1 MRQHFRFTTSDNLI
15 GWRVTR
21 QILDYKN
28 WDRAKTMFCRKH
40 AIPGLQS
47 IYMFLSFPRPFQ
59 ISFLSISLFV
69 SLACPRR
76 FLFFVLLKFSCS
88 SVSSHFPFLYNVLVH
103 KPFSVHFQVF
113 EYVMTSSFPFLVL
126 VVTAFPLSSACP
138 LHLFF
143 PMILCMSLA
152 LPCPFQIF
160 VSCPWHYQVV
170 VFSFS
175 SSSVKQATI
184 CLRNIVK
191 LATILENIRHNF
203 LTMSRCSAC
212 PSPEEINKT
221 QKK

>member
-28 WDRAKTMFCRKH
+28 WDSAKTMFCRKH

-47 IYMFLSFPRPFQ
+47 IYMFLCFPRPFQ

-143 PMILCMSLA
+143 PNDPVYVPCSSLSIPNLRFLPLTLPSRRLFFLFLLRQTSNNLSSKHCQTSDHTRKHPPQLFNNVA
-152 LPCPFQIF
+152 LQRVPI
-160 VSCPWHYQVV
+160 
-170 VFSFS
+170 
-175 SSSVKQATI
+175 
-184 CLRNIVK
+184 
-191 LATILENIRHNF
+191 
-203 LTMSRCSAC
+203 SRRD
-212 PSPEEINKT
+212 K
-221 QKK
+221 